1 MSASRRCPDCAI
13 RHAGGRCHPLPMW
26 PLTPLLVKCGGIA
39 RLKAALVNKP
49 NGGFPDLISDE
60 QADRWAIRCGF
71 HPNQVWPGWSD
82 AGLTERDR
90 LFIESGGWRRSWL
103 WQQEQADEVAS

>member
-1 MSASRRCPDCAI
+1 
-13 RHAGGRCHPLPMW
+13 MW
-26 PLTPLLVKCGGIA
+26 PVQPLVDRCGGVRKMCASAGIEP
-39 RLKAALVNKP
+39 K
-49 NGGFPDLISDE
+49 GIPDLISDV
-60 QADRWAIRCGF
+60 QADRWAIRCGY

-90 LFIESGGWRRSWL
+90 LFIESGGWRQSWL